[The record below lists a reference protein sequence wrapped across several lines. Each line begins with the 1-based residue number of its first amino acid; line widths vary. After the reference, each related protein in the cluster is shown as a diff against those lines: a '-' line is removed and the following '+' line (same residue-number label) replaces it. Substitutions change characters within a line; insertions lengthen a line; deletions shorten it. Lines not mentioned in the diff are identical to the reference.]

1 MEEDEDP
8 IAGGITGF
16 LLIIKNKTNQNH
28 SVGEKQTGWLASKAG
43 LDRAGQG
50 WTGQD
55 KAGHRRHLT
64 LGNEPTRKTRRL

>member
-43 LDRAGQG
+43 PDRTGQG

-55 KAGHRRHLT
+55 KGGQGR
-64 LGNEPTRKTRRL
+64 TRLDTDDI